1 MVPLT
6 MNNYVFP
13 AWGQGV
19 GWCMALS
26 SMLLIPGYMIYM
38 FLNLKGDYKERLR
51 IMIQPPTMV
60 KGERQENGPEQTAA
74 EAENLAPATEEA
86 YI

>member
-6 MNNYVFP
+6 MGDYVFP

-26 SMLLIPGYMIYM
+26 SMMLIPGYMGYM
-38 FLNLKGDYKERLR
+38 FLTLKGTYKERLR
-51 IMIQPPTMV
+51 MMIKPSVLV
-60 KGERQENGPEQTAA
+60 KAQENGPDQQT
-74 EAENLAPATEEA
+74 ENQNQNPANEEA